1 MSDVAQGEGWW
12 IASDGRWYPPEL
24 HPFFA
29 RPVPP
34 LPPVPPVPSRRTGR
48 RAIIGTAVALTAVA
62 LGATILAVVSPNPSS
77 GGGST
82 HGAAPVYIAPLTGFG
97 GYRLIEDDDVSQ
109 ISGQWQVPA
118 ITAKSPAGHASTWI
132 GAQGFGGDAS
142 FIQVGVTEDSFGS
155 GQSLYEEFWS
165 DPAVSYHPQSLG
177 EVSAG
182 DLISFSMQHQNQGWS
197 LSVDDRTTKS
207 AVTKLIHYGIGGSFT
222 TGEWIQEDPTDTAA
236 AAVDLPYPETSTVT
250 FQQLSINGR
259 PPELDLA
266 DGQTLERGR
275 RDHPRPER
283 APPRLLLAGRT
294 DRGGRP
300 VPAGCGRSGRR
311 PVALQRRAGLVECE
325 VPSHPIGRRRQTLGR
340 LRQ

>member
-1 MSDVAQGEGWW
+1 M
-12 IASDGRWYPPEL
+12 
-24 HPFFA
+24 
-29 RPVPP
+29 
-34 LPPVPPVPSRRTGR
+34 
-48 RAIIGTAVALTAVA
+48 
-62 LGATILAVVSPNPSS
+62 
-77 GGGST
+77 
-82 HGAAPVYIAPLTGFG
+82 YIAPLTGFG

-142 FIQVGVTEDSFGS
+142 FIQVGVTEDSFGA

-182 DLISFSMQHQNQGWS
+182 DLISFSMQRQNQGWS

-207 AVTKLIHYGIGGSFT
+207 AVTKLIPYGVGGSFT

-266 DGQTLERGR
+266 DGQTLSASDGIILVPSAVHQ
-275 RDHPRPER
+275 DSFSLA
-283 APPRLLLAGRT
+283 APTG
-294 DRGGRP
+294 
-300 VPAGCGRSGRR
+300 
-311 PVALQRRAGLVECE
+311 VAAQYLQDAAGLDAALSVYSVELASWNAKPLATRSVE
-325 VPSHPIGRRRQTLGR
+325 VGKLSAAYASNADELQEQTWPPAAAPDAARLARQFRQVENDLQLWKAAGLRKAGSVYETLLSDQDIAPLADQ
-340 LRQ
+340 LRAALDLPPA